1 MNIIVCVKQVPDT
14 TDIKWTKNNTLNR
27 SEMDSVI
34 NPFDEYAIE
43 TALRIKDNL
52 KNTKI
57 LALSMGPIQSKEA
70 LVQALSCGCDDA
82 ALICDRKFSAS
93 DTVATS
99 NTIASAIKAKF
110 QQFDLIICGQCA
122 IDGDTAQTGPGIAEK
137 LNIPQVTYVRKILEI
152 INDYIIVEKEADF
165 GLETL
170 KVKLP
175 ALICVQKCDYELRKA
190 RINGFIYSHDKEI
203 QKITLDDIGMNEDS
217 VGMKG
222 SPTFVSKA
230 FRPDAKRE
238 IKYID
243 EIELAEILKR
253 GVIK

>member
-52 KNTKI
+52 KDTKI
-57 LALSMGPIQSKEA
+57 LALSMGPIQTKDA
-70 LVQALSCGCDDA
+70 LAQALSCGCNDA
-82 ALICDRKFSAS
+82 ALICDKRFSAS
-93 DTVATS
+93 DTVTTS

-110 QQFDLIICGQCA
+110 QQFDLIICGQYA
-122 IDGDTAQTGPGIAEK
+122 VDGDTAQTGPGIAEK

-152 INDYIIVEKEADF
+152 ANDFVIVEKETDF
-165 GLETL
+165 GLESL
-170 KVKLP
+170 KVNLP

-190 RINGFIYSHDKEI
+190 KINGFIYSQDKEI
-203 QKITLDDIGMNEDS
+203 QKITLDDINIGEDS

-222 SPTFVSKA
+222 SPTLVNKA
-230 FRPDAKRE
+230 FRPDVKRK

-243 EIELAEILKR
+243 ELGLVEILKR